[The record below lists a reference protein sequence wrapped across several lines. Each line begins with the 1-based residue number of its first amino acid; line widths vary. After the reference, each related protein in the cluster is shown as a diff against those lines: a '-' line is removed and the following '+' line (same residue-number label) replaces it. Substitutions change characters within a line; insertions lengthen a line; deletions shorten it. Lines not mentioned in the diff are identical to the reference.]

1 MAFSSVEGLLA
12 AARTTP
18 LWQAVLEDDQRDRG
32 VAREHSWAQMERL
45 WKAMQAPLEDYDPAR
60 RSPSGLS
67 ARRTE

>member
-32 VAREHSWAQMERL
+32 VAREHSWAHFSSG
-45 WKAMQAPLEDYDPAR
+45 KPAA
-60 RSPSGLS
+60 LF
-67 ARRTE
+67 

>member
-45 WKAMQAPLEDYDPAR
+45 W
-60 RSPSGLS
+60 
-67 ARRTE
+67 